1 MTAEHIDLNEE
12 TRKAVHSLV
21 SRLRQ
26 FEAGDDPE
34 PFALEFVMA
43 MRGFGWRPTA
53 AKTQVPWKAAATQV
67 PADPNAEYLAAKAE
81 NFGHRRGSD
90 DAA

>member
-21 SRLRQ
+21 SRLRNYA
-26 FEAGDDPE
+26 AGDDPE

-53 AKTQVPWKAAATQV
+53 AKAPAQWQAAAQQT
-67 PADPNAEYLAAKAE
+67 PADPNAEYLAAKAAIDRMQG
-81 NFGHRRGSD
+81 GHH